1 MVFTM
6 HFWQNVK
13 LSLLICFLVTVPLSA
28 SAMTPK
34 GEITIIH
41 LNESQQGGQLLLDA
55 QGDILLSPGLMEA
68 IDKGIKVYFRTQ
80 VEVRQQKSGLM
91 AWHQPVITQIDY
103 LTELSYS
110 RFYQRYT
117 LVNQRNGNVRH
128 FQNINQALNTLTRLQ
143 SFPLLPMSQLHPG
156 LDYQIRLKFSV
167 DYWQLN
173 APLLTHALFNRD
185 WRLASRWNHVP
196 VQLGRI

>member
-1 MVFTM
+1 M
-6 HFWQNVK
+6 HYWQNVK
-13 LSLLICFLVTVPLSA
+13 LSLLICLLVTGPFSA

-41 LNESQQGGQLLLDA
+41 LNESQQNGQLLLDA
-55 QGDILLSPGLMEA
+55 QGEVILSPGLLEA
-68 IDKGIKVYFRTQ
+68 IDKGITVFFRTQ
-80 VEVRQQKSGLM
+80 IEVRQQKSGLM
-91 AWHQPVITQIDY
+91 SWHQPVVTRIDY

-117 LVNQRNGNVRH
+117 LINQRNGNVRH
-128 FQNINQALNTLTRLQ
+128 FQDLNQALNTLTRLQ

-185 WRLASRWNHVP
+185 WRLTSQWDHIP

>member
-1 MVFTM
+1 M
-6 HFWQNVK
+6 HYWQNVK
-13 LSLLICFLVTVPLSA
+13 LNLLICLLVTGPFSA

-41 LNESQQGGQLLLDA
+41 SNESQQDGQLLLDA
-55 QGDILLSPGLMEA
+55 QGAVILSPGLLEA
-68 IDKGIKVYFRTQ
+68 IDKGITLFFRTQ
-80 VEVRQQKSGLM
+80 IEVRQQKSGLM
-91 AWHQPVITQIDY
+91 SWHQPVVTRIDY

-117 LVNQRNGNVRH
+117 LINQRNGNVRH
-128 FQNINQALNTLTRLQ
+128 LQDLNQALTTLTRLQ
-143 SFPLLPMSQLHPG
+143 SVPLLPMTQLHPG

-167 DYWQLN
+167 DYWQLD

-185 WRLASRWNHVP
+185 WRLTSHWDHIP